1 MWSYAMLPLLS
12 TPQPCW
18 DTAAQGTWTL
28 RRSGLPRPPLSPRS
42 TYLAAADPGYLRY
55 VLTDGHAVD
64 SFRHQHSVECFSVDP
79 PPSCFPSVIRY
90 DWNVHFGRILTHASR
105 GAFCK
110 TMHALDVLS
119 VAFIGDSISYQM
131 YQSLW
136 TLLEMST
143 PLNPLVRNRAS
154 LVPCDG
160 NRSISVSFVTGF
172 QAPLEGS
179 DVRNLAAKIAQSDLT
194 VLNLNVAHYSEASM
208 HSLNKTANTTR
219 NTPNRAFFE
228 DIYAVALAIKQHVR
242 GDYKRLILWRT
253 TPSGHDK
260 CLERTGTNCT
270 YSMMHK
276 PKCSYVQPESQSA
289 FDIGSNVDFGRG
301 DFNWN
306 EFRSRD
312 QYVREL
318 FINSMPANFRYLDVT
333 RMSEQRA
340 DSHTAIKHMQGK
352 LGPDCLHNVLP
363 GLPDYWNALLLHS
376 LQACEISGS

>member
-1 MWSYAMLPLLS
+1 MLPLLS

-42 TYLAAADPGYLRY
+42 KYLAAADPGYLQY
-55 VLTDGHAVD
+55 VLTDGHAVA
-64 SFRHQHSVECFSVDP
+64 SFRRQHGVECFSADP
-79 PPSCFPSVIRY
+79 PPSCFPSVLRY
-90 DWNVHFGRILTHASR
+90 DWNVRFGGILTHASR

-110 TMHALDVLS
+110 TMHAIDVLS
-119 VAFIGDSISYQM
+119 VTLIGDSISHQM

-136 TLLEMST
+136 TLLEMPT
-143 PLNPLVRNRAS
+143 PLKPFIRNHSS

-160 NRSISVSFVTGF
+160 NRSINVSFRTGF
-172 QAPLEGS
+172 HAPLEGP
-179 DVRNLAAKIAQSDLT
+179 DVRNIAATVAQSDLT

-219 NTPNRAFFE
+219 NKPNRAFLE
-228 DIYAVALAIKQHVR
+228 DISAVALAIKQHVR
-242 GDYKRLILWRT
+242 DDYKGLILWRS
-253 TPSGHDK
+253 TPSGHEK
-260 CLERTGTNCT
+260 CLKRTGTNCS

-276 PKCSYVQPESQSA
+276 PKCSYVQPETHASA
-289 FDIGSNVDFGRG
+289 VGSNVDFGRA

-306 EFRSRD
+306 EFRTRD

-318 FINSMPANFRYLDVT
+318 FLNSMPANFRYLDVT

-340 DSHTAIKHMQGK
+340 DSHTAIKHNQGK
-352 LGPDCLHNVLP
+352 LVPDCLHNVLP